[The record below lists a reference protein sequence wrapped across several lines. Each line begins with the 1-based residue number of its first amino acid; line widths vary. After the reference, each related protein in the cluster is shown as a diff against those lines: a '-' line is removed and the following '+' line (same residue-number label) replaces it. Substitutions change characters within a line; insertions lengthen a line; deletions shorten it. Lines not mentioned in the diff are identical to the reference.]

1 MTGYEFDM
9 RHVFAAVLALAGAW
23 AFVSGTQLLRSG
35 VGGADHPSAPLRLV
49 RGIRGIVV
57 GLGAGAIASGILF
70 GHTGFVVLGAV
81 FLAEELY
88 ETGILIL
95 ILRGDQPP

>member
-1 MTGYEFDM
+1 M

-23 AFVSGTQLLRSG
+23 AFVSGSQLLRRG
-35 VGGADHPSAPLRLV
+35 LGGADDPSAPLRLV

-70 GHTGFVVLGAV
+70 GQMGFVVLGAV

>member
-1 MTGYEFDM
+1 MEP
-9 RHVFAAVLALAGAW
+9 RHVIGVILALAGAW
-23 AFVSGTQLLRSG
+23 ALVRGAQLLKRG
-35 VGGADHPSAPLRLV
+35 LGGADDPSAPLRLV

-57 GLGAGAIASGILF
+57 GIGADALASGLLF
-70 GHTGFVVLGAV
+70 GQTGLVVFGTV

-95 ILRGDQPP
+95 ILRADQPP